1 MSISVLAEFEDNP
14 LPALEEVKQ
23 EQFPGG
29 RSWWQEQEV
38 EQMVKLEP
46 GVVPKQEPGV
56 QEVAALRQPLVF
68 R

>member
-23 EQFPGG
+23 EQCSGG

-38 EQMVKLEP
+38 EQIVKLEP
-46 GVVPKQEPGV
+46 GVVIKQEPGV
-56 QEVAALRQPLVF
+56 QDATALRQPLVF